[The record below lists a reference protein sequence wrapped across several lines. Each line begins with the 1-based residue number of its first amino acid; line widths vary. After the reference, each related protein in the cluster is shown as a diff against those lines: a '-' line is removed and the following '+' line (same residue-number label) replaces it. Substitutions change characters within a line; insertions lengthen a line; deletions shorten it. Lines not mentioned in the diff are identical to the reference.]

1 MYKYPNLDK
10 LLLRRTFLLGVGKG
24 ILLTGV
30 LGRLIYL
37 QIVKSKQY
45 KLLANKNR
53 ISLRLL
59 NPIRGTI
66 SDRNGKL
73 LAINQNTF
81 RVLCVVDNKIE
92 LNTVKK
98 MGQYLFVHRQPL
110 LYHHP
115 QTSLRLYIPHHMD
128 HQNHHLLAYVLTNLQ
143 ADHLPEQ
150 VAMAYLRQN
159 RMKKGIQP
167 RVIQKYKS

>member
-37 QIVKSKQY
+37 QIVKSNQY
-45 KLLANKNR
+45 KSLANKNR
-53 ISLRLL
+53 ISLRVL

-66 SDRNGKL
+66 FDRNGKL

-92 LNTVKK
+92 LK
-98 MGQYLFVHRQPL
+98 
-110 LYHHP
+110 
-115 QTSLRLYIPHHMD
+115 
-128 HQNHHLLAYVLTNLQ
+128 
-143 ADHLPEQ
+143 
-150 VAMAYLRQN
+150 
-159 RMKKGIQP
+159 
-167 RVIQKYKS
+167 

>member
-37 QIVKSKQY
+37 QIVKSNQY

-92 LNTVKK
+92 LKK
-98 MGQYLFVHRQPL
+98 VLFKLSKIVFLDKDALDNQKGFVLGERG
-110 LYHHP
+110 
-115 QTSLRLYIPHHMD
+115 YILKW
-128 HQNHHLLAYVLTNLQ
+128 N
-143 ADHLPEQ
+143 
-150 VAMAYLRQN
+150 
-159 RMKKGIQP
+159 
-167 RVIQKYKS
+167 S

>member
-73 LAINQNTF
+73 IAINQNTF

-92 LNTVKK
+92 LKK
-98 MGQYLFVHRQPL
+98 VLFNLSKFIFLNNIETQKNKNVV
-110 LYHHP
+110 
-115 QTSLRLYIPHHMD
+115 TS
-128 HQNHHLLAYVLTNLQ
+128 
-143 ADHLPEQ
+143 
-150 VAMAYLRQN
+150 
-159 RMKKGIQP
+159 
-167 RVIQKYKS
+167 